1 MPFVDSLHVHD
12 DTRRG
17 RRFLSARLTMRDR
30 YTPMKTSPQANA
42 HRDNDI
48 FGAKV
53 IIKSRVIVIYIDV
66 DVDRDVDR
74 VNVIYNVIVDDD
86 VCRDYKASMYVITFA
101 NPKGGS
107 GKTTSAMLLA
117 EQIALS
123 GGRVAILDLDPNA
136 NIVTWSQARESE
148 QKNVPFSVHERP
160 LAEDTVE
167 LIDTLTEHCD
177 YLIIDLEGSK
187 DQMVTFA
194 LSRTDLCVIPLD
206 GSPMEARQA
215 AAAVRLVRSI
225 ANMIRTPIAYTLLF
239 TRTNAAF
246 QTTDERDVR
255 MEMETINIPTLPVRV
270 AKRAPYTRIFRDAV
284 LLSELPDIV
293 IEELQG
299 KSASVTDKALKQVAS
314 AIENARDYAQA
325 VIRTLTKEDVA

>member
-1 MPFVDSLHVHD
+1 
-12 DTRRG
+12 
-17 RRFLSARLTMRDR
+17 
-30 YTPMKTSPQANA
+30 
-42 HRDNDI
+42 
-48 FGAKV
+48 
-53 IIKSRVIVIYIDV
+53 
-66 DVDRDVDR
+66 
-74 VNVIYNVIVDDD
+74 
-86 VCRDYKASMYVITFA
+86 MYVITFA

-136 NIVTWSQARESE
+136 NILTWSHARAEEGRS
-148 QKNVPFSVHERP
+148 VPFGVHARP
-160 LAEDTVE
+160 QADEIVE
-167 LIDTLTEHCD
+167 LIDGLSGDVD

-187 DQMVTFA
+187 DQIVTFA

-215 AAAVRLVRSI
+215 AAAVRLVQSTG
-225 ANMIRTPIAYTLLF
+225 NMIRTSIAFTLLF

-255 MEMETINIPTLPVRV
+255 NEMEMNSIPTLPVRI
-270 AKRAPYTRIFRDAV
+270 AKRAPYTRIFRDGV
-284 LLSELPDIV
+284 LLSELPGMV
-293 IEELQG
+293 EVETRG
-299 KSASVTDKALKQVAS
+299 KTASAYEKSMKQVTG

-325 VIRTLTKEDVA
+325 VIQALTKEVAA

>member
-1 MPFVDSLHVHD
+1 MAIERVTLI
-12 DTRRG
+12 
-17 RRFLSARLTMRDR
+17 L
-30 YTPMKTSPQANA
+30 K
-42 HRDNDI
+42 DN
-48 FGAKV
+48 V
-53 IIKSRVIVIYIDV
+53 RVIDNNKGN
-66 DVDRDVDR
+66 DR
-74 VNVIYNVIVDDD
+74 VSVDFNDNSD
-86 VCRDYKASMYVITFA
+86 IMIDMYVITFA

-136 NIVTWSQARESE
+136 NILAWSEARKGEGRDMPFAVYARPQAEE
-148 QKNVPFSVHERP
+148 
-160 LAEDTVE
+160 TVE
-167 LIDTLTEHCD
+167 LIDSLVAETD
-177 YLIIDLEGSK
+177 YLIVDLEGSK
-187 DQMVTFA
+187 DQIVTFA

-215 AAAVRLVRSI
+215 AAAVRLVQTT

-246 QTTDERDVR
+246 LTTDERDVR
-255 MEMETINIPTLPVRV
+255 QEMELNSIPTLPVRI

-284 LLSELPDIV
+284 LLSELPEIV
-293 IEELQG
+293 AAEHEG
-299 KSASVTDKALKQVAS
+299 KTASVTDKALKQVFG

-325 VIRTLTKEDVA
+325 VVHTLTKARVA